1 MIKENDEVL
10 VYIVNGAKSSLDK
23 DLNPFSAQLRIK
35 MFKDLFKDSINVVV
49 IKSGW
54 FINDLE
60 SKYKNLND
68 EFTLYCGSD
77 RLLSYSKFKS
87 KLNLQV
93 KEIPRNNGISAT
105 KLRCELRVI
114 KSDLAEPLLNPIET
128 NFEVVQYIHDIN
140 ELPNFNSRIIQE
152 LYANI

>member
-49 IKSGW
+49 IKSAW

-60 SKYKNLND
+60 SKYKNSND

-77 RLLSYSKFKS
+77 RLLSYYKFKSKS
-87 KLNLQV
+87 KLNLEV
-93 KEIPRNNGISAT
+93 KEIPRNDGISAT
-105 KLRCELRVI
+105 KLRRKLRVI
-114 KSDLAEPLLNPIET
+114 KSKLYEPLLNPIET
-128 NFEVVQYIHDIN
+128 NFEVVHGID
-140 ELPNFNSRIIQE
+140 ELPQFNSSFMQDIFAYI
-152 LYANI
+152 